1 MLKFQKDKLRLGYAP
16 TRRDMF
22 RDPLY
27 RENRKAIDEA
37 VIKLAGEL
45 DVELVTIDDLPFE
58 SKSYGFGKRLV
69 NAPADNIMTDYAD
82 ALMIAEHFKAH
93 KVDALFVPFCNFG
106 QEEALAKLAK
116 ELEVPTL
123 VWGPRDPAPNGTG
136 PRPTDS
142 QCGIF
147 AATKVLQRYGVTFT
161 YIENCHVNAPAFA
174 DGFRRFVSTAQIVK
188 AFRHARIAQISVRP
202 QQFLSV
208 MVNEAELLE
217 KFGIEIVPISGA
229 QVVNTIKRVMAEN
242 GDEID
247 ELVADI
253 EKTLDMSKLDDKR
266 TVAAIELGL
275 MKIAQQYKCTA
286 LACDCWHTIRDA
298 FGVGVCFILGD
309 LNDRGLPSACELDIH
324 AAIASLMAVGAT
336 GNLAASFVADLTI
349 RHPEDDNCEL
359 LWHCGPFAK
368 QLKAP
373 GAQGYIAKGGQGF
386 YPLKTGPVTV
396 LRFDGLRGKYN
407 CFVGVGESVEGPA
420 TNGNYV
426 WLKVDDWVKWEK
438 KFVYGPYIHH
448 VVGVFG
454 DYSQEMLD
462 ACRYLGLYY
471 DTPDM
476 PLFNM

>member
-106 QEEALAKLAK
+106 QEEALAKLAN

-161 YIENCHVNAPAFA
+161 YIENCHVTAPAFA

-336 GNLAASFVADLTI
+336 GNRAASFVADLTI

>member
-1 MLKFQKDKLRLGYAP
+1 MLKFERARLRLGYAP

-22 RDPLY
+22 RNPMY
-27 RENRKAIDEA
+27 MENRKSIDEA
-37 VIKLAGEL
+37 VAHLAREL
-45 DVELVTIDDLPFE
+45 DIELVTIDGLPFE
-58 SKSYGFGKRLV
+58 DKTYGFGARTTH
-69 NAPADNIMTDYAD
+69 APAENMMTDYRD
-82 ALMIAEHFKAH
+82 ALLIAEHFKAQ

-106 QEEALAKLAK
+106 QEEALARLAK
-116 ELEVPTL
+116 ELGKPTL
-123 VWGPRDPAPNGTG
+123 VWGPRDPAPDGIG

-161 YIENCHVNAPAFA
+161 YIENCRVTDEAFEQ
-174 DGFRRFVSTAQIVK
+174 GFKRFISTAQIVK
-188 AFRHARIAQISVRP
+188 SFKSARIAQISVRP

-208 MVNEAELLE
+208 MVNEGELLE
-217 KFGIEIVPISGA
+217 KLGVEIVPISGA
-229 QVVNTIKRVMAEN
+229 QLVNTIRRVMAE
-242 GDEID
+242 DAREID

-253 EKTLDMSKLDDKR
+253 EKTIDMSRLDDKR

-275 MKIAQQYKCTA
+275 MKIARQYDCTA

-336 GNLAASFVADLTI
+336 GNRAASFVADLTI

-373 GAQGYIAKGGQGF
+373 GAQGYIVKGGQGF
-386 YPLKTGPVTV
+386 YPLKTGKLTV
-396 LRFDGLRGKYN
+396 LRFDGLNGRYS
-407 CFVGVGESVEGPA
+407 CFVGVGDSVEGPA

-454 DYSQEMLD
+454 DYREEIMD
-462 ACRYLGLYY
+462 ACRYLGLHY
-471 DTPDM
+471 DTPDS
-476 PLFNM
+476 PLFEI

>member
-45 DVELVTIDDLPFE
+45 YVYLFTIDDLPFE

-161 YIENCHVNAPAFA
+161 YIENCHVTAPAFA

-336 GNLAASFVADLTI
+336 GNRAASFVADLTI

>member
-1 MLKFQKDKLRLGYAP
+1 MLKFEKEKLRLGYAP

-27 RENRKAIDEA
+27 RENRKAIDAA
-37 VIKLAGEL
+37 VAKLAQAL
-45 DVELVTIDDLPFE
+45 DIELVTIDELPFE
-58 SKSYGFGKRLV
+58 GKSYSFGKRLV
-69 NAPADNIMTDYAD
+69 NAPADNIMTDYRD

-106 QEEALAKLAK
+106 QEEALAKLAR
-116 ELEVPTL
+116 ELQVPTL
-123 VWGPRDPAPNGTG
+123 VWGPRDPAPDGIG

-147 AATKVLQRYGVTFT
+147 AATKVLQRYGVTFS
-161 YIENCHVNAPAFA
+161 YIENCHVTAPAFEA
-174 DGFRRFVSTAQIVK
+174 GFRRFISTAHIVK

-229 QVVNTIKRVMAEN
+229 QAVNTIRRVI
-242 GDEID
+242 DECPDGID

-253 EKTLDMSKLDDKR
+253 EQTIDMSQLEDKR

-275 MKIAQQYKCTA
+275 MKLAQQYNCTA

-336 GNLAASFVADLTI
+336 GNRAASFVADLTI

-373 GAQGYIAKGGQGF
+373 GAQGYIVKGGQGF
-386 YPLKTGPVTV
+386 YPLKTGPITV
-396 LRFDGLRGKYN
+396 LRFDGLNGRYS
-407 CFVGVGESVEGPA
+407 CFVGAGESVEGPA

-454 DYSQEMLD
+454 DYRAEMLD

-471 DTPDM
+471 DTPDS
-476 PLFNM
+476 PLFGN